1 LERVAEWIEIMQ
13 KSIANVPPETLM
25 PVEGERI
32 VPRTVVFPKSLGSW
46 LTIERAAY
54 AGLALLALVLRL
66 INLGAHPL
74 SDLEADQALVAW
86 RLLQGQPLEPAGYSP
101 LLVTLNWLSFML
113 LGASEFTARLGPALL
128 GVVLVLLPYGLRR
141 HLGRAGSLAASALFA
156 ISPISL
162 YFSRTVNGEIGTAVG
177 GLALTVGLF
186 GWLDLRHQSHAPEN
200 LSYTRNALPEKN
212 QGTEEKSV
220 PNLKPSASRL
230 YLAATGLALMLSG
243 SASTYSVVVL
253 LLGFLALAAAVG
265 DRTYAASAREGLAA
279 LRTGLVDWGSF
290 GLLLIMGFLAVAT
303 ALLFNLGGLAASADL
318 LTAWLLGFVPTG
330 AAFGSYPAVFLL
342 SLYEP
347 LILLAGLFGLAASLL
362 RRRLIDLFI
371 GWWFFGGIAL
381 NLLRSGRTDGEVLVP
396 LVPIVLMAGLAL
408 GKLWDSVR
416 EEGSWQK
423 EGIVLG
429 AGLVIS
435 GYVYVSLMTY
445 TRSGGSTVWLPLAG
459 LVLFAMLVALFGI
472 WYDAAASLRGAALSV
487 VVVLLTFM
495 VATGSRLNNPHFT
508 VAAGGRVADPRQPLV
523 HSPAAEGLPALVTT
537 LRQLSGWRTGDP
549 YLLDIVAD
557 RRLGPAVE
565 WSLRRFA
572 NLTWAEGLDSW
583 TPAMAVGQ
591 SETVSDETFQLDEFG
606 AIITPA
612 DAPLSL
618 EKGYVGQDFA
628 IRAFWSPGGLRGQS
642 LIRWVVLRTTTI
654 PVSFERAVLW
664 VEAPQ
669 GTEIEEE
676 DLTTEGAVP

>member
-1 LERVAEWIEIMQ
+1 MQ
-13 KSIANVPPETLM
+13 ESIAKVSPETSM
-25 PVEGERI
+25 PPEGERI
-32 VPRTVVFPKSLGSW
+32 VPPAVVFPTSLGSW
-46 LTIERAAY
+46 LTVERAAY
-54 AGLALLALVLRL
+54 VGLALLALALRL

-86 RLLQGQPLEPAGYSP
+86 RLLQGQPLDHAGYSP
-101 LLVTLNWLSFML
+101 LVATLNWLSFML
-113 LGASEFTARLGPALL
+113 LGSSEFAARLGSALL
-128 GVVLVLLPYGLRR
+128 GVALVLLPYGLRR
-141 HLGRAGSLAASALFA
+141 HLGRTGSLAASALFA
-156 ISPISL
+156 ISPMSL

-186 GWLDLRHQSHAPEN
+186 GWLDLLQSPAAARLPHA
-200 LSYTRNALPEKN
+200 RKALLEKDR
-212 QGTEEKSV
+212 GAEEKSV

-230 YLAATGLALMLSG
+230 YLVATGLALMLSA
-243 SASTYSVVVL
+243 SASTYTVLVL
-253 LLGFLALAAAVG
+253 LLGFLALAAFVG
-265 DRTYAASAREGLAA
+265 DRGYAASAREGLSA
-279 LRTGLVDWGSF
+279 LRTGLVDLGNF
-290 GLLLIMGFLAVAT
+290 GLVLIIGFLGVAT

-318 LTAWLLGFVPTG
+318 LTAWLLGFVPTT
-330 AAFGSYPAVFLL
+330 AAPGFYPAVFLL

-347 LILLAGLFGLAASLL
+347 LMLLAGLFGLAASLL

-396 LVPIVLMAGLAL
+396 LVPITLMAGLAL

-423 EGIVLG
+423 EGIVVG
-429 AGLVIS
+429 VGLVIS
-435 GYVYVSLMTY
+435 GYVYVSLMSY
-445 TRSGGSTVWLPLAG
+445 TRSGGATVWLPFAG

-472 WYDAAASLRGAALSV
+472 WYDAASSLRGAALSV
-487 VVVLLTFM
+487 VVVLLVFM

-508 VAAGGRVADPRQPLV
+508 VAAGGRVADPRQPLI

-537 LRQLSGWRTGDP
+537 LRELSSWRTGDP
-549 YLLDIVAD
+549 YLLDIAAD

-565 WSLRRFA
+565 WGLRRFT
-572 NLTWAEGLDSW
+572 NLTWADGLDSW

-591 SETVSDETFQLDEFG
+591 SETLSDETFQLDEFG

-612 DAPLSL
+612 DVPLSL

-628 IRAFWSPGGLRGQS
+628 VRAFWSPGGLRGQF
-642 LIRWVVLRTTTI
+642 LVRWVVLRITTI

-669 GTEIEEE
+669 ETAIEEE
-676 DLTTEGAVP
+676 GLTTEGSVP